1 MDELQSFINFIK
13 FACQSTFILLFMIEV
28 ILLVSFI
35 TLSQILQEL
44 RKIYKK
50 LNEKE
55 KEK

>member
-13 FACQSTFILLFMIEV
+13 FAYQSTFILLFMIKV

-35 TLSQILQEL
+35 TLGQILQEL